1 MNSTPGFQFHRNIS
15 RWIGVQQGG
24 GPVPSIMPLLVQLL
38 SQQGVAAL
46 ERKDQLP
53 SSLSQCSQPPF
64 LHNVAR
70 ALTLKFNTSTIVSNV
85 LFGMLL
91 CPPIPN
97 SFVCKGKSPQSNF
110 WRVIKKISNKL
121 EVQSLL
127 LKKGSTDT
135 NYLTVSWIQA
145 DHGFSLRFPLSS

>member
-24 GPVPSIMPLLVQLL
+24 GSVPSIMPLLVQLL

-91 CPPIPN
+91 CPPIAN
-97 SFVCKGKSPQSNF
+97 SLVCKGKSPQPF
-110 WRVIKKISNKL
+110 CRVIKKTSNKL
-121 EVQSLL
+121 QVQSLL
-127 LKKGSTDT
+127 RKQGSTDT

-145 DHGFSLRFPLSS
+145 V

>member
-24 GPVPSIMPLLVQLL
+24 GPVPSITPLLVQLS

-46 ERKDQLP
+46 ERKEQLP

-70 ALTLKFNTSTIVSNV
+70 ALTLKFNTSTIVSNA

-97 SFVCKGKSPQSNF
+97 SFVCKGKSPQPF
-110 WRVIKKISNKL
+110 CRAIKKISNKL
-121 EVQSLL
+121 EVQTLL
-127 LKKGSTDT
+127 RKQGST
-135 NYLTVSWIQA
+135 NANHLTVSWIQA
-145 DHGFSLRFPLSS
+145 V